1 MTKTLAQKGRE
12 FQDDRGHFPRVTE
25 KIAFVL
31 DRAERELHYLA
42 LAPGA
47 RRKVNRVRRFLKS
60 GDVKHL

>member
-1 MTKTLAQKGRE
+1 MKKTLAQKARE
-12 FQDDRGHFPRVTE
+12 FQDDRGHFPRLTNKV
-25 KIAFVL
+25 ADVL

-47 RRKVNRVRRFLKS
+47 RRNVNRVRRFLKS